1 MPCAE
6 LLHVCVTV
14 ACLLLSYWWVFFV
27 HVCCRYLA
35 SCRESRNQKHCSAHY
50 SKPSVTLRGTHRNR
64 WWAAYSFV
72 SCVACSCRLCLDLNI
87 SSGKSA
93 HIQINAQ
100 ITDSR
105 SLIRRVARL
114 NCTSEALM
122 IGFAFFCLYRS
133 NFTVPPQLQ
142 IFADVTE
149 LVAKGSFA
157 SVSKSCSCLQQK
169 CTAEETVIC
178 ITK

>member
-1 MPCAE
+1 MQRVQE
-6 LLHVCVTV
+6 SET
-14 ACLLLSYWWVFFV
+14 LLSTLQQAFSD
-27 HVCCRYLA
+27 A
-35 SCRESRNQKHCSAHY
+35 KRNTQEQM
-50 SKPSVTLRGTHRNR
+50 
-64 WWAAYSFV
+64 V
-72 SCVACSCRLCLDLNI
+72 SSIFICELCIACSCQLCLDLNI

-149 LVAKGSFA
+149 LVAKEYFA
-157 SVSKSCSCLQQK
+157 SVSKSCSCLQEK
-169 CTAEETVIC
+169 CTAEENVIY